1 MPELKSKKILFYI
14 LSLAICSV
22 FFVSTFYS
30 TTNKL
35 TPPSKAI
42 EIPIAQNSS
51 QSVSKENYT
60 FDPNWKQR
68 NYAPPPPET
77 LVAIMSN
84 VITKK
89 NKSFRLKLKSD
100 VQEKKVLLTA
110 VVNSGMIDY
119 TLNWIESL
127 RLTKQDDKFLVF
139 AIDQGVVDELT
150 LKGYGKQVTLI
161 PNDWFHVPLASD
173 MALWRSNDYRPITHA
188 KSLVVERLLYLDI
201 TVWFTDVDIV
211 FLSPFIRETMLAQMA
226 QRPNTHMI
234 FSQEVDHRSVNSGFY
249 LMKPSK
255 ITKQFMDQII
265 REQDITE
272 TLTQQRVMN
281 NVLKKMFPTDITL
294 SPYRLLDMLLFP
306 NGNYYFKL
314 NLPKKLGIKPMI
326 VHANFLIGDKKKI
339 ALIKAGLWYNNSS

>member
-1 MPELKSKKILFYI
+1 MLELKSKKIIFYL
-14 LSLAICSV
+14 LSLAVCSV
-22 FFVSTFYS
+22 LFVSTFYS
-30 TTNKL
+30 TANKL
-35 TPPSKAI
+35 VSPSKAI
-42 EIPIAQNSS
+42 ETAVAQNSS
-51 QSVSKENYT
+51 QSASKENYS
-60 FDPNWKQR
+60 FNPNWKQR
-68 NYAPPPPET
+68 HYAPPPPET
-77 LVAIMSN
+77 LVAIMNN
-84 VITKK
+84 VITEKA
-89 NKSFRLKLKSD
+89 KSFRPKLTSD
-100 VQEKKVLLTA
+100 IQDKKVLLTA

-119 TLNWIESL
+119 TLNWVESL

-161 PNDWFHVPLASD
+161 PSDWFHIPLASD

-211 FLSPFIRETMLAQMA
+211 FLSPFIRQTMLTQMS

-265 REQDITE
+265 QEQDETE

-281 NVLKKMFPTDITL
+281 NVLRKMFPKDITQ

-306 NGNYYFKL
+306 NGQYYFKL
-314 NLPKKLGIKPMI
+314 NLPKKLGINPLI
-326 VHANFLIGDKKKI
+326 VHANFLIGDKKKL
-339 ALIKAGLWYNNSS
+339 ALIKAGLWYNNGS